1 MPGPSEQVP
10 VPKPETEPR
19 TWRARASAWVKRHPE
34 LVRSVLLA
42 TTFLAALALGL
53 GYGAWVLVCRDG
65 RCPSI
70 ELLESYTPRQ
80 TSKLFSA
87 DGRFIAELGLERRTL
102 IKLADMPKPLRDA
115 FIVTEDKRFYSHS
128 GIDWIRVPG
137 AALHNLR
144 AGGWSQG
151 FSTITM

>member
-1 MPGPSEQVP
+1 
-10 VPKPETEPR
+10 
-19 TWRARASAWVKRHPE
+19 
-34 LVRSVLLA
+34 
-42 TTFLAALALGL
+42 
-53 GYGAWVLVCRDG
+53 
-65 RCPSI
+65 
-70 ELLESYTPRQ
+70 LESYTPRQ
-80 TSKLFSA
+80 TSKLISA
-87 DGRFIAELGLERRTL
+87 DGRIIAGLGLERRTL

-151 FSTITM
+151 FSIITMQLARNVFPERISREKNLIRKLKEGRVARAIEQKYSKEDRKSVV